1 MEDQVWAVADE
12 QRVSLWLRDCCSLRA
27 HPTLTFTIVVQS
39 EHLFGLEVET
49 SMGRIC
55 VQNNSLT
62 EPAPRLAWKWPSAIM
77 LNASLVLTVDLS
89 LPGKTIHTCGNA
101 MALWL
106 EGPGHQLMDSRPS
119 QCHTV
124 LPVGYFT
131 TWGQLW

>member
-1 MEDQVWAVADE
+1 
-12 QRVSLWLRDCCSLRA
+12 
-27 HPTLTFTIVVQS
+27 
-39 EHLFGLEVET
+39 
-49 SMGRIC
+49 
-55 VQNNSLT
+55 
-62 EPAPRLAWKWPSAIM
+62 M

-119 QCHTV
+119 QYHTV